1 MMKKNQINMLA
12 IILCTKNGE
21 NFIIE
26 QLNSIK
32 LQAYKNFDIYIK
44 DNYSSDNTLILI
56 NKFIEENP
64 ELNIFFLKGD
74 YEYFANSYILGLM
87 DIPKKYNFYAFCDQD
102 DIWEHYHLQRS
113 VEYLENISDI
123 PAVYCSRTKL
133 INEYGDYIGM
143 SLYFPKN
150 PCFKNALVQS
160 IAGANTMVFNKKS
173 FDLFKQV
180 DCDKKVISHDWLL
193 YILVTAGNGSFLYD
207 LNPSV
212 RYRQHQ
218 NNLIGS
224 NLGLFNALKRLKLM
238 FMGRFREYNKSNI
251 VHLKSFNSI
260 TADNKEVLSNFKQS
274 IYSKKPLRIFYL
286 LKSKVFRQTLL
297 GHIALMFNIFFDG
310 PKK

>member
-1 MMKKNQINMLA
+1 MLA

-21 NFIIE
+21 DFIVK

-32 LQAYKNFDIYIK
+32 QQTFKNFDIYIK
-44 DNYSSDNTLILI
+44 DNYSTDKTLIHI
-56 NKFIEENP
+56 NKFVDQNP
-64 ELNIFFLKGD
+64 ELNIIFLKGD
-74 YEYFANSYILGLM
+74 NLHFANSYILGLM

-102 DIWEHYHLQRS
+102 DFWERYHLQRS

-123 PAVYCSRTKL
+123 PSVYCSRTKL
-133 INEYGDYIGM
+133 INEYDDYIGM

-150 PCFKNALVQS
+150 PCFKNSLVQS

-224 NLGLFNALKRLKLM
+224 NIGFLNTFKRVKLM
-238 FMGRFREYNKSNI
+238 FMGRFRQYNQSNI
-251 VHLKSFNSI
+251 EHLKNFNSI
-260 TADNKEVLSNFKQS
+260 TADNIEILYNFKQS
-274 IYSKKPLRIFYL
+274 IYCIKPLRIFYL
-286 LKSKVFRQTLL
+286 LKSKVFRQTLF
-297 GHIALMFNIFFDG
+297 GHIALMLNVFFDG